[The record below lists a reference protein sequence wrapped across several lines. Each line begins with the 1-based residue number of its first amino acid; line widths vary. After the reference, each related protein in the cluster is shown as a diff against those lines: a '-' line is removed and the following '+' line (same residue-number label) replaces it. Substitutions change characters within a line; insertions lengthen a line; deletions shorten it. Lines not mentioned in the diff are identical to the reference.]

1 MSLCVSSFFFFV
13 ISRVLFG
20 FGWAHL
26 KHLHYTLNIRHL
38 KSVRQYIS
46 PMDISA
52 VLVFFTLFECELP
65 FFVCPPFNFVQ
76 HQLDYRHIQGADSSL
91 DICGIFSVYLC
102 AVDCMFSAVDSFRV
116 CVCVCVCVCVD
127 HLFG

>member
-1 MSLCVSSFFFFV
+1 
-13 ISRVLFG
+13 
-20 FGWAHL
+20 
-26 KHLHYTLNIRHL
+26 
-38 KSVRQYIS
+38 
-46 PMDISA
+46 
-52 VLVFFTLFECELP
+52 FFTLFECELP

-116 CVCVCVCVCVD
+116 CVCVCVCVCVYV
-127 HLFG
+127 LFGCVYLALCIVCVCVCVCTCVCTCVCVCVCTFLSALCVCVCV